1 MALLRVQDQI
11 CYTAQTLLRILSHG
25 GYRQILGFES
35 YASKL
40 VVVDTLLCVVRVF
53 MCLHIVMLL
62 RTSMK
67 CIQSSVCRTFC
78 GILLLLIQQ
87 VCNEPPP
94 SALSMMLPTFAA
106 ERRCLQQGTCSYWLL
121 SPAHRVLSCKPTI
134 RCCCCQS
141 MGGQTD
147 AWLLHTPCSVYCA
160 NLIRN

>member
-40 VVVDTLLCVVRVF
+40 VVVDTLLCVVCVF

-78 GILLLLIQQ
+78 
-87 VCNEPPP
+87 E
-94 SALSMMLPTFAA
+94 F
-106 ERRCLQQGTCSYWLL
+106 
-121 SPAHRVLSCKPTI
+121 
-134 RCCCCQS
+134 CCC
-141 MGGQTD
+141 
-147 AWLLHTPCSVYCA
+147 
-160 NLIRN
+160 